1 MPPRLSGYEGE
12 NVGLASPHFQLLT
25 RLGLAAFV
33 YSNLG
38 EIVLKGPVLKQETSY
53 ITSTQIIL
61 LHSSV
66 ASF

>member
-1 MPPRLSGYEGE
+1 MW
-12 NVGLASPHFQLLT
+12 LASLLFLLLT

-33 YSNLG
+33 YSNLEG
-38 EIVLKGPVLKQETSY
+38 IVLKGPVLNQETSY
-53 ITSTQIIL
+53 MMSTHIIV